1 VLRAGCVELMETL
14 LADERTHPLV
24 ATANC
29 DGDTP
34 YGYTKENGNSAMLA
48 LFHERCP
55 QHCPAPS
62 SEETEAITTSLDHGL
77 LLDA

>member
-1 VLRAGCVELMETL
+1 MLRAGCVELMETL

-24 ATANC
+24 AKANS

-62 SEETEAITTSLDHGL
+62 PEETEAITTRLDHGL